1 MCSTNDDGQAI
12 TSATGICCTGLAI
25 CYRCPIGIRL
35 SKACL
40 KMMSGR
46 PVSLEDF
53 QEVDPQLYCT
63 MCAIKSASEEELH
76 AMDLTFESPSGDAF
90 ALQGSGKLF
99 LCSMQL
105 VTVY

>member
-1 MCSTNDDGQAI
+1 MMMDRLSHLQFGR
-12 TSATGICCTGLAI
+12 CCTGLAI

-63 MCAIKSASEEELH
+63 MCAIQSASEQDLQ
-76 AMDLTFESPSGDAF
+76 AMDLTFESPNGDAF

-99 LCSMQL
+99 LCSMLL
-105 VTVY
+105 VMV